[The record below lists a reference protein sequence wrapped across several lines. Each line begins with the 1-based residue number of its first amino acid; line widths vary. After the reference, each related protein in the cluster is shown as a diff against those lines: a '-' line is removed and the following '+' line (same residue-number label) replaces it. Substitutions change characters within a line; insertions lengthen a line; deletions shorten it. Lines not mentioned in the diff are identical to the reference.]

1 MGFFNYFSSNNGW
14 KNAKVKIL
22 FVDLQSIK
30 IQKTVFKSSALF
42 RLHMIVF
49 LWGFTAILGKLI
61 HANAQILV
69 FYRMFFAS
77 VFLYV
82 FIRFFK
88 RESLN
93 ISRKLMIQLAI
104 IGGFMAFH
112 WFCFFY
118 SIKVS
123 NVSIALSCLSLST
136 LFASILEPIVFKR
149 KIDISEV
156 IMGIVIVICMG
167 LIFKTEFQYKEG
179 IFFGILTALF
189 GTIFSVFNG
198 KIFGK
203 TSSGNIIFY
212 EIFSGFLILSIL
224 YVFMGQISHLN
235 EISYRDLALIILL
248 ASVFT
253 AFPMLE
259 SVNLMKYI
267 SPFTLILTVNLEPVY
282 GIILAFFI
290 FGDSEEMSPIF
301 YIASLIMILAI
312 IANGII
318 KARRGTKNL
327 DI

>member
-1 MGFFNYFSSNNGW
+1 M
-14 KNAKVKIL
+14 VK
-22 FVDLQSIK
+22 K
-30 IQKTVFKSSALF
+30 SALF
-42 RLHMIVF
+42 RLHIIVF

-61 HANAQILV
+61 TANAQILT
-69 FYRMFFAS
+69 FYRMLFAAL
-77 VFLYV
+77 FLFI

-88 RESLN
+88 KESIK
-93 ISRKLMIQLAI
+93 ISKKLFIQLSL

-112 WFCFFY
+112 WLCFFY
-118 SIKVS
+118 AIKVS

-136 LFASILEPIVFKR
+136 LFASILEPIIFKR

-156 IMGIVIVICMG
+156 VMGVVIVICMG

-179 IFFGILTALF
+179 IFYGILTALF
-189 GTIFSVFNG
+189 GTVFSVFNG

-212 EIFSGFLILSIL
+212 EIFSGFLILTAFFL
-224 YVFMGQISHLN
+224 LTGQIFQLN
-235 EISYRDLALIILL
+235 EISTHDLTLVIIL

-290 FGDSEEMSPIF
+290 FGESEQMSPIF
-301 YIASLIMILAI
+301 YGASLIMISAI
-312 IANGII
+312 IVNGVL
-318 KARRGTKNL
+318 KSRKNTAAKKL
-327 DI
+327 QD

>member
-1 MGFFNYFSSNNGW
+1 MV
-14 KNAKVKIL
+14 KN
-22 FVDLQSIK
+22 
-30 IQKTVFKSSALF
+30 SALF
-42 RLHMIVF
+42 RLHLIVF
-49 LWGFTAILGKLI
+49 LWGFTAILGKLV

-69 FYRMFFAS
+69 FYRMLFAAFFL
-77 VFLYV
+77 FI
-82 FIRFFK
+82 FIRFIK
-88 RESLN
+88 RDSLKV
-93 ISRKLMIQLAI
+93 SRKLLIQLSA

-112 WFCFFY
+112 WLFFFY

-136 LFASILEPIVFKR
+136 LFAAVLEPLIFKR

-156 IMGIVIVICMG
+156 VMGIVIVICMG
-167 LIFKTEFQYKEG
+167 LIFKTEFHYKEG

-198 KIFGK
+198 KIYGK

-212 EIFSGFLILSIL
+212 EIFSGFLLLSIFYL
-224 YVFMGQISHLN
+224 FTGQISQLN
-235 EISYRDLALIILL
+235 EISYRDLSLILLL

-259 SVNLMKYI
+259 SIKLMKYI
-267 SPFTLILTVNLEPVY
+267 SPFTLILTINLEPVY

-290 FGDSEEMSPIF
+290 FGESEQMSPVF

-312 IANGII
+312 VANGII
-318 KARRGTKNL
+318 KARKTADTKKVE
-327 DI
+327 I

>member
-1 MGFFNYFSSNNGW
+1 
-14 KNAKVKIL
+14 
-22 FVDLQSIK
+22 
-30 IQKTVFKSSALF
+30 
-42 RLHMIVF
+42 MIVF

-61 HANAQILV
+61 DTNAQALT
-69 FYRMFFAS
+69 FYRMLFAS
-77 VFLYV
+77 LFLFI

-88 RESLN
+88 KES
-93 ISRKLMIQLAI
+93 IKVSKKLFIQLSA

-112 WFCFFY
+112 WLCFFY

-136 LFASILEPIVFKR
+136 LFASILEPIIFKR
-149 KIDISEV
+149 KVDVSEV

-189 GTIFSVFNG
+189 GTVFSVFNG

-212 EIFSGFLILSIL
+212 EIFSGFLILTAFL
-224 YVFMGQISHLN
+224 LLTGQIFHLN
-235 EISYRDLALIILL
+235 EISTYDLTLVILL

-267 SPFTLILTVNLEPVY
+267 SPFTLILTVNLEPIY

-290 FGDSEEMSPIF
+290 FGESEQMSPIF
-301 YIASLIMILAI
+301 YGASLIMILAI
-312 IANGII
+312 VVNGVLKSRKRAVAKKIQ
-318 KARRGTKNL
+318 N
-327 DI
+327 

>member
-1 MGFFNYFSSNNGW
+1 
-14 KNAKVKIL
+14 
-22 FVDLQSIK
+22 
-30 IQKTVFKSSALF
+30 
-42 RLHMIVF
+42 MIVF

-61 HANAQILV
+61 ESNAQALT
-69 FYRMFFAS
+69 FYRMLFAAI
-77 VFLYV
+77 FLFI
-82 FIRFFK
+82 FIRFVK
-88 RESLN
+88 KES
-93 ISRKLMIQLAI
+93 IKVSKKLFIQLSV

-112 WFCFFY
+112 WLCFFY

-136 LFASILEPIVFKR
+136 LFASILEPIIFKR
-149 KIDISEV
+149 KVDISEV
-156 IMGIVIVICMG
+156 VMGIVIVICMG

-179 IFFGILTALF
+179 IFYGILTALF

-212 EIFSGFLILSIL
+212 EIFSGLLILT
-224 YVFMGQISHLN
+224 VFYLLTGQIFQLN
-235 EISYRDLALIILL
+235 EISTHDLTLVILL

-290 FGDSEEMSPIF
+290 FGESEQMSPIF
-301 YIASLIMILAI
+301 YGASLIMISAI
-312 IANGII
+312 IVNGVL
-318 KARRGTKNL
+318 KSRKNTAAKKVQ
-327 DI
+327 I

>member
-1 MGFFNYFSSNNGW
+1 
-14 KNAKVKIL
+14 
-22 FVDLQSIK
+22 
-30 IQKTVFKSSALF
+30 
-42 RLHMIVF
+42 
-49 LWGFTAILGKLI
+49 
-61 HANAQILV
+61 
-69 FYRMFFAS
+69 
-77 VFLYV
+77 
-82 FIRFFK
+82 
-88 RESLN
+88 
-93 ISRKLMIQLAI
+93 MIQLAV

-149 KIDISEV
+149 KVDLSEV
-156 IMGIVIVICMG
+156 IMGVVIVICMG
-167 LIFKTEFQYKEG
+167 MIFKTEFQYKEG
-179 IFFGILTALF
+179 IFYGILTALF

-198 KIFGK
+198 RIFGK

-212 EIFSGFLILSIL
+212 EIFSGFLILSVI
-224 YVFMGQISHLN
+224 YIFMGQITYLN
-235 EISYRDLALIILL
+235 EISYRDLALIIIL

-259 SVNLMKYI
+259 SVNLMQYI

-290 FGDSEEMSPIF
+290 FGDSEQMSPIF

-312 IANGII
+312 VANGII
-318 KARRGTKNL
+318 KARRATKKVE
-327 DI
+327 I

>member
-1 MGFFNYFSSNNGW
+1 M
-14 KNAKVKIL
+14 
-22 FVDLQSIK
+22 LQK
-30 IQKTVFKSSALF
+30 SALF
-42 RLHMIVF
+42 RLHLIVF

-69 FYRMFFAS
+69 FYRMLFAAFFL
-77 VFLYV
+77 FL
-82 FIRFFK
+82 FIRIIR
-88 RESLN
+88 RESLKV
-93 ISRKLMIQLAI
+93 SRKLLIQLSV

-112 WFCFFY
+112 WLFFFY

-136 LFASILEPIVFKR
+136 LFAAILEPIIFKR

-167 LIFKTEFQYKEG
+167 MIFKTEFHYKEG

-198 KIFGK
+198 KIYGK

-212 EIFSGFLILSIL
+212 EIFAGFLILS
-224 YVFMGQISHLN
+224 VFYLVTGQITQLN
-235 EISYRDLALIILL
+235 EISYRDLSLILLL

-259 SVNLMKYI
+259 SIKLMKYI
-267 SPFTLILTVNLEPVY
+267 TPFTLILTINLEPVY

-290 FGDSEEMSPIF
+290 FGESEQMSPVF

-312 IANGII
+312 VANGII
-318 KARRGTKNL
+318 KARKTADTKKVE
-327 DI
+327 I

>member
-1 MGFFNYFSSNNGW
+1 M
-14 KNAKVKIL
+14 A
-22 FVDLQSIK
+22 
-30 IQKTVFKSSALF
+30 VFKNSALF
-42 RLHMIVF
+42 RLHLIVF

-61 HANAQILV
+61 HVNAQILV
-69 FYRMFFAS
+69 FYRMLFAAFFL
-77 VFLYV
+77 FV
-82 FIRFFK
+82 FIRFVK
-88 RESLN
+88 RESLRV
-93 ISRKLMIQLAI
+93 SRKLLIQLSI

-112 WFCFFY
+112 WLFFFH

-136 LFASILEPIVFKR
+136 LFAAILEPIIFKR

-167 LIFKTEFQYKEG
+167 MIFKTEFHYKEG

-198 KIFGK
+198 KIYGK

-212 EIFSGFLILSIL
+212 EIFAGFLILSL
-224 YVFMGQISHLN
+224 FYLFTGQITQLN
-235 EISYRDLALIILL
+235 EISYRDLSLILLL

-259 SVNLMKYI
+259 SIKLMKYI

-290 FGDSEEMSPIF
+290 FGDSEQMSPVF

-312 IANGII
+312 VANGVI
-318 KARRGTKNL
+318 KARKTANTQKVE
-327 DI
+327 I

>member
-1 MGFFNYFSSNNGW
+1 M
-14 KNAKVKIL
+14 V
-22 FVDLQSIK
+22 
-30 IQKTVFKSSALF
+30 QKSALF
-42 RLHMIVF
+42 RLHLIVF

-61 HANAQILV
+61 HADASILV
-69 FYRMFFAS
+69 FYRMFFAAF
-77 VFLYV
+77 FLFI

-88 RESLN
+88 KESLK
-93 ISRKLMIQLAI
+93 ISKKLFIQLAT
-104 IGGFMAFH
+104 IGGFMGFH
-112 WFCFFY
+112 WLCFFY

-156 IMGIVIVICMG
+156 IMGIVILVCMG

-179 IFFGILTALF
+179 IFFGVLTALF
-189 GTIFSVFNG
+189 GTVFGVFNG
-198 KIFGK
+198 RIFGK

-212 EIFSGFLILSIL
+212 EIFSGCAILSVLYLFTGQLFQLQDISTRDLGLVLIL
-224 YVFMGQISHLN
+224 
-235 EISYRDLALIILL
+235 
-248 ASVFT
+248 ASFFT

-290 FGDSEEMSPIF
+290 FGESEQMSPIF
-301 YIASLIMILAI
+301 YVASLVMISAI
-312 IANGII
+312 VMNGVL
-318 KARRGTKNL
+318 KARKATAAKNL
-327 DI
+327 ENS

>member
-1 MGFFNYFSSNNGW
+1 M
-14 KNAKVKIL
+14 
-22 FVDLQSIK
+22 LQK
-30 IQKTVFKSSALF
+30 SALF
-42 RLHMIVF
+42 RLHLIVF

-69 FYRMFFAS
+69 FYRMLFAAFFL
-77 VFLYV
+77 FL
-82 FIRFFK
+82 FIRIIR
-88 RESLN
+88 RESLKV
-93 ISRKLMIQLAI
+93 SRKLLIQLSV

-112 WFCFFY
+112 WLFFFY

-136 LFASILEPIVFKR
+136 LFAAILEPIIFKR

-167 LIFKTEFQYKEG
+167 LIFKTEFHYKEG
-179 IFFGILTALF
+179 IFYGILTALF

-198 KIFGK
+198 KIYGK

-212 EIFSGFLILSIL
+212 EIFAGFLILT
-224 YVFMGQISHLN
+224 VFYLLTGQITQLN
-235 EISYRDLALIILL
+235 EISYRDLSLILLL

-259 SVNLMKYI
+259 SIKLMKYI
-267 SPFTLILTVNLEPVY
+267 SPFTLILTINLEPVY

-290 FGDSEEMSPIF
+290 FGESEQMSPVF

-312 IANGII
+312 VANGII
-318 KARRGTKNL
+318 KARKTADTKKVE
-327 DI
+327 I